1 MNTKTLFDK
10 INKTGVKFIAYKVA
24 GKCYCVKSDG
34 DIFEQLPDALC
45 TNCLGT
51 GKARKLLLTE
61 NVRYVANS
69 DGNEE
74 QNFERNKE
82 SDFVVYF
89 NSNYEFTTSDILAI
103 PYLDESNNVIMPIR
117 PELFFKVVGVT
128 DFVAENFKYL
138 KVYITQI
145 GYLPYKEIIDE
156 LWN

>member
-69 DGNEE
+69 DSNEE

-82 SDFVVYF
+82 ENGKIFNQSPFFRYPLLDF
-89 NSNYEFTTSDILAI
+89 LH
-103 PYLDESNNVIMPIR
+103 
-117 PELFFKVVGVT
+117 
-128 DFVAENFKYL
+128 
-138 KVYITQI
+138 
-145 GYLPYKEIIDE
+145 
-156 LWN
+156 